1 MKLPLDELMP
11 SSVGERW
18 WIAVRTATVCRE
30 RMPIESSLSYPV
42 PGRGSFRLFHMLPP
56 AADVGSIRILS
67 SISAAVPDARILEFR
82 TSTEGSLFS
91 GLPNEFVGRA
101 QKYDPSIEAA
111 LFDVLP
117 QLIDGYLEERYRAL
131 GHQFREALDLVAG
144 PDLMPY
150 YRSLNSEFFD
160 WLS

>member
-1 MKLPLDELMP
+1 MKLPLDELIP

-18 WIAVRTATVCRE
+18 WITVRTATVFRQL
-30 RMPIESSLSYPV
+30 MPLESSLSYPV
-42 PGRGSFRLFHMLPP
+42 PAKGGFRLFHMLPP
-56 AADVGSIRILS
+56 AADVGSICILS
-67 SISAAVPDARILEFR
+67 RISAAVPDARIIEFQ
-82 TSTEGSLFS
+82 TSAEGPLFS
-91 GLPNEFVGRA
+91 DLPNEFVGRA
-101 QKYDPSIEAA
+101 QKYDPTIEPA

-131 GHQFREALDLVAG
+131 AHQFREALELVAG

-150 YRSLNSEFFD
+150 YRSLNSEFFE